1 MLNRL
6 KIISDSLFKKSIA
19 RVNAPH
25 VLSTNEHRIKERH
38 ISKGALDVVKTLSNN
53 GYEAYVVGGCVR
65 DLLLDLRPKDFDVAT
80 NATPE
85 QVKKL
90 FRRSRIIGR
99 RFQIVHVMFGRE
111 QVEVTTFRA
120 DHSNTEKNSKNSKQS
135 KQGMLLRDNIFG
147 DINQDAARRDFTINA
162 LYYHPQDDTV
172 YDYADGLADI
182 DQRLIRIIG
191 DAETRYREDPVRMLR
206 AIRFAARLGFKID
219 EKTSLPIK
227 SLSHL
232 LNEVPAAR
240 MFDEVLKLLM
250 NGYGLATFNLL
261 REFGLFKELFP
272 SANKIL
278 DEGDKFTHRFI
289 EQALINTDLRIR
301 TGKRVTPAF
310 IYAAMLWPQIC
321 KLTKRNIQRKDS
333 LTYAAQHAATS
344 AIEQQLLL
352 TAIPRRFTTPMR
364 EIWDLQHR
372 LVRRN
377 GHRAESLVQHPRFRA
392 GYDFVLLREEAGEHL
407 DGLGVWWTRYQEV
420 DADKRAEMVKNLG
433 TPNGPRR
440 RRKRKPR
447 KKTTSKP
454 NVDQGTQ

>member
-6 KIISDSLFKKSIA
+6 KKISANLFKKNTS

-25 VLSTNEHRIKERH
+25 VILAREHGIKENH
-38 ISKGALDVVKTLSNN
+38 ISKGALQVVSTLSEA

-65 DLLLDLRPKDFDVAT
+65 DLLLNLRPKDFDVAT

-85 QVKKL
+85 QVKGL

-120 DHSNTEKNSKNSKQS
+120 DHSTGIQDSKQSKQS
-135 KQGMLLRDNIFG
+135 KQGMLLRDNTFG

-162 LYYHPQDDTV
+162 MYYHPQDNTA
-172 YDYADGLADI
+172 YDYADGLPDI
-182 DQRLIRIIG
+182 EQRIIRIIG

-206 AIRFAARLGFKID
+206 AVRFAARLGFKI
-219 EKTSLPIK
+219 EPKTAQPIHK
-227 SLSHL
+227 LNHL
-232 LNEVPAAR
+232 LNDIPAAR

-250 NGYGLATFNLL
+250 NGYGLTTYNLL
-261 REFGLFKELFP
+261 RDYGLFKQLFP
-272 SANKIL
+272 SADKVLNT
-278 DEGDKFTHRFI
+278 GDKFTHRFI

-310 IYAAMLWPQIC
+310 IYAAMLWPQVC
-321 KLTKRNIQRKDS
+321 RLTDKNVERKNT

-344 AIEQQLLL
+344 AIEQQISR

-372 LVRRN
+372 LIRRN
-377 GHRAESLVQHPRFRA
+377 GHRAERLVEHPRFRA
-392 GYDFVLLREEAGEHL
+392 GYDFVLLREEAGENL
-407 DGLGVWWTRYQEV
+407 DGLGNWWTQYQEV
-420 DADKRAEMVKNLG
+420 DTEKRADMVKNLG
-433 TPNGPRR
+433 SSSGPRK

-447 KKTTSKP
+447 KKVS
-454 NVDQGTQ
+454 NHSDQGTD